1 MPNAQVAY
9 SKSKVVRPHKGKKK
23 KKKHAQQPTTEY
35 NLMSSSAEA
44 QAIMSLIP
52 GYNMTGKKVVIKEQ
66 PVVRTPTTKPPFHVQ
81 PPPKEKQVQPSP
93 FSYSPEKYEY
103 KPEPE
108 PEQKDSQRQQWESL
122 GKQVAHIG
130 AYAVAFPI
138 QKGLSSAVKS
148 GVNYTNKIMLG
159 QQLYGDKVDFWE
171 FRKDVDRQQRMTAA
185 SQQMEEDY
193 KRWKEEKNFPHRG
206 KDAVEGEATPIPS
219 FSLYKER
226 ILKGEYTPETEAE
239 RMLVDASKKLMKSR
253 EQYLPSVEKPE
264 EAFNKPVPEP
274 VRGDTMVE
282 TKVGNKILIH
292 RTDFKDVIEQYNK
305 QKQQNPKK
313 SSFKFTGKDTTL
325 KSGDKVRDVTF
336 KIQDIRG
343 ALGSNE
349 WSATQAGQWK
359 DVMSH
364 LENQSRRHFKESWA
378 PETSR
383 VTQSQ
388 TEPPARQDISVS
400 TESDLLARPEWSRS
414 GAEEM
419 KTAEY
424 QRAETGTSAQADER
438 EEPQGREIT
447 PNPNRPSLTNWRPP
461 QVRQPVTPHQ
471 LVESGIS
478 SATEMAPEGRV
489 ITTRPY
495 VEAAKQKRVAFDVRL
510 KQEKERIGKEP
521 VKPLGWSKGLM
532 MNELEGRPTEATL
545 KMRAPDYGIQVEPS
559 DTHSDLMRK
568 FRDYQTRWQ
577 SGGHEFKMAASPSY
591 KAFHE
596 YHQELQKEDLP
607 FAKKQE
613 ILQSMASHPIPENDL
628 YAEQAKS
635 YRDQIASQYGV
646 SKEQIR
652 QSMEPVELLPKTPQG
667 VWERTRD
674 IETPWKRYGTKAFM
688 GATRGLAS
696 IVDIATQALIPWG
709 IESAFHKWEKKGDE
723 PKTLPLWVQQS
734 MLQHV
739 IPSNYQFSRAA
750 AV

>member
-23 KKKHAQQPTTEY
+23 KKKHAQQPTAEY

-159 QQLYGDKVDFWE
+159 KQLYGDKVDFWE

-185 SQQMEEDY
+185 SKQMEEDY

-206 KDAVEGEATPIPS
+206 KDAVEGEATPLPS

-264 EAFNKPVPEP
+264 EAFNKPIPEP

-364 LENQSRRHFKESWA
+364 LENQSRRHFKESWLPQKPDTA
-378 PETSR
+378 TKA
-383 VTQSQ
+383 
-388 TEPPARQDISVS
+388 TEPRFPLEEGEESKSAEPVRPELGEREIQAQPERFVPATTGRTAPGV
-400 TESDLLARPEWSRS
+400 ESSAIHEEIIQTPATPYVRRPFVPAPTPRARPTTQQ
-414 GAEEM
+414 
-419 KTAEY
+419 K
-424 QRAETGTSAQADER
+424 QA
-438 EEPQGREIT
+438 T
-447 PNPNRPSLTNWRPP
+447 FN
-461 QVRQPVTPHQ
+461 
-471 LVESGIS
+471 
-478 SATEMAPEGRV
+478 
-489 ITTRPY
+489 
-495 VEAAKQKRVAFDVRL
+495 VRL
-510 KQEKERIGKEP
+510 QQEKERIGKEP

-577 SGGHEFKMAASPSY
+577 SGGHEFKMAASPAY

-635 YRDQIASQYGV
+635 YRDKIASQYGV

-652 QSMEPVELLPKTPQG
+652 QSIEPVELLPKTPAG
-667 VWERTRD
+667 VYERTRD

-688 GATRGLAS
+688 GFTKGLAS
-696 IVDIATQALIPWG
+696 VADIATQALIPWG
-709 IESAFHKWEKKGDE
+709 IESAFHKWEHKGDE

-739 IPSNYQFSRAA
+739 IPSNYQFRSSA